1 MSPIVVI
8 ITLAAVLSVALIAL
22 LVGWLRR
29 RRLIKRLDSLNDE
42 LVAVSGDASVGRRL
56 QTADRGDI
64 GELTRTI
71 NRLFDAIGERD
82 EEIQD
87 KDKLFTEF
95 AKTLPEIVLVHDER
109 ILLANDSAAN
119 LVGLEADQL
128 EGRDVADLIKPAYRA
143 LFRKTMVN
151 RLAGEPAPR
160 RLEIQLINGAE
171 QGLWVE
177 AQSTLIEYR
186 GTDAIL
192 TIARD
197 VSYRKSLE
205 VSLSRSKRQAQYTLE
220 SIAEGVITT
229 DNEGRIDYM
238 NRAAESMSG
247 ANRDN
252 AAGHKLGELFSL
264 IDEADRRQLGDPVE
278 RCLSMRRRV
287 NMGRRA
293 LLVSRDGEHER
304 SIEITASPI
313 RGPGNS
319 ISGTVVVFHDVSEI
333 RGLTR
338 QMSYQA
344 THDALTGL
352 INRREF
358 ERRLQEAM
366 DSAHAEEGVHILF
379 YMDLDRFKAVND
391 SCGHLAGDNMLRGVA
406 GLIKDQ
412 VRDSDFVG
420 RLGGD
425 EFGTLLIGC
434 PIDKARQIATD
445 ICNAVGDYR
454 FVWKDKIFNIG
465 ISVGLVEIS
474 HASGALQDILS
485 AADSACYVAKQRG
498 RGQVHVY
505 SARDEAIA
513 RERGDIQWLRQLQ
526 DALHESKFALA
537 LQPIIAIGAGD
548 ESGPAIEVLIRMPD
562 EHGRH
567 TNSADFLRS
576 AERYQLMPQI
586 DRWVVNATL
595 GAIKSGEIKLAGK
608 RSCAINISGQPL
620 SDEGFLG
627 FVVEA
632 LDHSGVSPSSICFE
646 VNERAVSTNVQH
658 AQRFIEV
665 LHGIGCEFAL
675 DDFGSGLGSFS
686 SLRHL
691 PVDYLKIDGTYTQN
705 LASDQV
711 NQEMVAAMIKL
722 ARTMEFRVVAEQVEE
737 QEDFDWLRDIGVDFA
752 ESHGTTARHPRP
764 SLPDLRARRDT
775 QGHEAGAAAGWMD
788 RARVLQSVPAVPSG
802 P

>member
-1 MSPIVVI
+1 MSADILI
-8 ITLAAVLSVALIAL
+8 AILAALAL
-22 LVGWLRR
+22 LLLLGAIQQWRR
-29 RRLIKRLDSLNDE
+29 HRRTWRRLGELNRE

-56 QTADRGDI
+56 NSDRDGAI
-64 GELTRTI
+64 GALSDTI
-71 NRLFDAIGERD
+71 NRLFDALGERD

-87 KDKLFTEF
+87 RDRLFAEF
-95 AKTLPEIVLVHDER
+95 ARTLPEIVLVHDEK
-109 ILLANDSAAN
+109 ILLANESAA
-119 LVGLEADQL
+119 GLIGVSVDQL
-128 EGRDVADLIKPAYRA
+128 EGRQVADLVKPAYRA
-143 LFRKTMVN
+143 LFRKTMAK
-151 RLAGEPAPR
+151 RLAGESVPEQI
-160 RLEIQLINGAE
+160 EIQLINGND

-177 AQSTLIEYR
+177 AQSSFIEYL
-186 GTDAIL
+186 GTPAIL

-220 SIAEGVITT
+220 SISEGVITT

-238 NRAAESMSG
+238 NRAAESMTG
-247 ANRDN
+247 ANREE
-252 AAGHKLGELFSL
+252 AMGHKIAELFSL
-264 IDEADRRQLGDPVE
+264 VDESDRRPLGDPVE
-278 RCLSMRRRV
+278 RSLAMRRRV

-293 LLVSRDGEHER
+293 LLVSRDGEYEH
-304 SIEITASPI
+304 SVEITASPI

-344 THDALTGL
+344 THDPLTGL

-358 ERRLQEAM
+358 ERRLQAAM
-366 DSAHAEEGVHILF
+366 DSAQAEEQVAILC

-391 SCGHLAGDNMLRGVA
+391 SCGHLAGDNMLREVA
-406 GLIKDQ
+406 SLIKDQ

-445 ICNAVGDYR
+445 VCSAIADYR

-465 ISVGLVEIS
+465 ISIGLVGIAHS
-474 HASGALQDILS
+474 TGTLQDVIS

-526 DALHESKFALA
+526 DALHENKFELA
-537 LQPIIAIGAGD
+537 LQPILATGSGK
-548 ESGPAIEVLIRMPD
+548 ESGPSAEVLIRLPD
-562 EHGRH
+562 QHGR
-567 TNSADFLRS
+567 SANTAEFLRP

-595 GAIKSGEIKLAGK
+595 AAINAGEIKLAGD
-608 RSCAINISGQPL
+608 RSCAINISGQTL
-620 SDEGFLG
+620 RDEGFLG
-627 FVVEA
+627 FVVDA
-632 LDHSGVSPSSICFE
+632 LDRSGVPPTSICFE
-646 VNERAVSTNVQH
+646 VTESAISANVQQ

-675 DDFGSGLGSFS
+675 DDFGSGLGAFS
-686 SLRHL
+686 NLKNL
-691 PVDYLKIDGTYTQN
+691 PVDYLKIDGTHTRN
-705 LASDQV
+705 LSADQI
-711 NQEMVAAMIKL
+711 NQEMVSAMIKL
-722 ARTMEFRVVAEQVEE
+722 ARTMEFRVVAEQVEQ
-737 QEDFDWLRDIGVDFA
+737 QEDFDWLRDIGVDFV
-752 ESHGTTARHPRP
+752 
-764 SLPDLRARRDT
+764 
-775 QGHEAGAAAGWMD
+775 QGNFVDPPTILGAATTGSY
-788 RARVLQSVPAVPSG
+788 RTL
-802 P
+802 

>member
-1 MSPIVVI
+1 MSPTVVI
-8 ITLAAVLSVALIAL
+8 IILAVVLSATLVTL
-22 LVGWLRR
+22 LMIWLRR
-29 RRLIKRLDSLNDE
+29 RRLVKRLASLSDE
-42 LVAVSGDASVGRRL
+42 LIAVADDASVGRRL
-56 QTADRGDI
+56 QTADDGNI
-64 GELTRTI
+64 GELATTI

-82 EEIQD
+82 DEIQD
-87 KDKLFTEF
+87 RDKLFAEF
-95 AKTLPEIVLVHDER
+95 ARTLPEIVLVHDER

-119 LVGLEADQL
+119 LVGLEPGQL
-128 EGRDVADLIKPAYRA
+128 EGRDVADLVKPAYRA
-143 LFRKTMVN
+143 LFRKTMAD
-151 RLAGEPAPR
+151 RLAGESVPR
-160 RLEIQLINGAE
+160 RLEIQFISGADR
-171 QGLWVE
+171 GLWVE
-177 AQSTLIEYR
+177 AQSQLIEYR
-186 GTDAIL
+186 GNNAIL

-220 SIAEGVITT
+220 SISEGVITT
-229 DNEGRIDYM
+229 DKEGRIDYM
-238 NRAAESMSG
+238 NRAAESMTG

-252 AAGHKLGELFSL
+252 ASGHKLGELFTL
-264 IDEADRRQLGDPVE
+264 IDEADRRPLGDPVE

-293 LLVSRDGEHER
+293 LLVSGDGEHEH

-358 ERRLQEAM
+358 ERRLQEAV
-366 DSAHAEEGVHILF
+366 DSAHAEEAVHILC

-391 SCGHLAGDNMLRGVA
+391 SCGHLAGDNMLREVA
-406 GLIKDQ
+406 TLIKDQ

-425 EFGTLLIGC
+425 EFGTLLVGC

-445 ICNAVGDYR
+445 ICTAVADYR
-454 FVWKDKIFNIG
+454 FVWQDKIFNIG
-465 ISVGLVEIS
+465 ISVGLVEIT
-474 HASGALQDILS
+474 HASAALQDIMS

-526 DALHESKFALA
+526 EALHESKFELA
-537 LQPIIAIGAGD
+537 MQPIIATGTGT
-548 ESGPAIEVLIRMPD
+548 ESGPAVEVLIRMPD

-567 TNSADFLRS
+567 SNSADFLRS
-576 AERYQLMPQI
+576 AERYQMMPQI
-586 DRWVVNATL
+586 DRWVVNAAL
-595 GAIKSGEIKLAGK
+595 AAINSGEIKLASH
-608 RSCAINISGQPL
+608 RSCAINISGQTL
-620 SDEGFLG
+620 GDEGFLG

-646 VNERAVSTNVQH
+646 VTESAVSTNVQH

-686 SLRHL
+686 SLKHL
-691 PVDYLKIDGTYTQN
+691 PVDYLKIDGTYTRN
-705 LASDQV
+705 LSTDQV

-737 QEDFDWLRDIGVDFA
+737 QEDFDWLRDNGVDFVQGNFIDPPTTLGT
-752 ESHGTTARHPRP
+752 GTTGTYRILNP
-764 SLPDLRARRDT
+764 
-775 QGHEAGAAAGWMD
+775 
-788 RARVLQSVPAVPSG
+788 
-802 P
+802 

>member
-1 MSPIVVI
+1 MSLTVVI
-8 ITLAAVLSVALIAL
+8 ISLAVALSVALITL
-22 LVGWLRR
+22 LAIWLRR

-87 KDKLFTEF
+87 KEKLFSEF
-95 AKTLPEIVLVHDER
+95 ARTLPEIVLVHDER
-109 ILLANDSAAN
+109 ILMANESAAS
-119 LVGLEADQL
+119 LVGLEPEQL
-128 EGRDVADLIKPAYRA
+128 EGRDVADLVKPAYRA
-143 LFRKTMVN
+143 LFRKTMAN
-151 RLAGEPAPR
+151 RLAGEAAPR

-171 QGLWVE
+171 RGLWVE
-177 AQSTLIEYR
+177 AQSSVVEYR
-186 GTDAIL
+186 GTNAIL

-220 SIAEGVITT
+220 SISEGVITT

-238 NRAAESMSG
+238 NRAAESMTG
-247 ANRDN
+247 ANRDD
-252 AAGHKLGELFSL
+252 AAGHKSGELFTL
-264 IDEADRRQLGDPVE
+264 IDEADRRPLGDPVE

-293 LLVSRDGEHER
+293 LLLSRDGEHEH

-313 RGPGNS
+313 KGPGNS

-333 RGLTR
+333 RGLTQ

-366 DSAHAEEGVHILF
+366 DSAHAEEGHHILF

-391 SCGHLAGDNMLRGVA
+391 SCGHLAGDNMLREVA
-406 GLIKDQ
+406 TLIKDQ

-425 EFGTLLIGC
+425 EFGTILIGC

-445 ICNAVGDYR
+445 ICNAVADYR

-526 DALHESKFALA
+526 EALHESKFELA
-537 LQPIIAIGAGD
+537 RQPIIATRSGE
-548 ESGPAIEVLIRMPD
+548 ESGPAVEVLIRMPD

-595 GAIKSGEIKLAGK
+595 GAINSGEIKLASR
-608 RSCAINISGQPL
+608 RSCAINISGQTL
-620 SDEGFLG
+620 GDEGFLG

-632 LDHSGVSPSSICFE
+632 LDHSGVSPASVCFE
-646 VNERAVSTNVQH
+646 VTESAISTNVQH

-686 SLRHL
+686 SLKHL
-691 PVDYLKIDGTYTQN
+691 PVDYLKIDGTYTRN
-705 LASDQV
+705 LSSDQV

-737 QEDFDWLRDIGVDFA
+737 QEDFDWLRNVGVDFVQGNFVDPPTTLG
-752 ESHGTTARHPRP
+752 SGSSGTY
-764 SLPDLRARRDT
+764 RAMNT
-775 QGHEAGAAAGWMD
+775 
-788 RARVLQSVPAVPSG
+788 
-802 P
+802 